1 MEQEEQL
8 VREIHKGLLNW
19 YDFRQ
24 NSNILYIGNEKDALV
39 EMLTGIIYEGPG
51 LVKKTL
57 KHLEKVKPSMDNQ
70 NS

>member
-1 MEQEEQL
+1 ML
-8 VREIHKGLLNW
+8 DAGA
-19 YDFRQ
+19 
-24 NSNILYIGNEKDALV
+24 ALV

>member
-1 MEQEEQL
+1 MSPELAQEML
-8 VREIHKGLLNW
+8 DAGA
-19 YDFRQ
+19 
-24 NSNILYIGNEKDALV
+24 ALV